1 MCRCHETD
9 QLTETKVTKF
19 TIPKELYRVGFCN
32 EKIENSSNLKKNR
45 IFLNFDFNFEG
56 KWGYH
61 RQGSCQAGLG
71 ADIAEV
77 IYRNNYT
84 YLRDWHVCQYS

>member
-1 MCRCHETD
+1 MFEVVNNKWSAG
-9 QLTETKVTKF
+9 LKLSKF
-19 TIPKELYRVGFCN
+19 KNIFVLIIFIFFFP
-32 EKIENSSNLKKNR
+32 IKK
-45 IFLNFDFNFEG
+45 G

-77 IYRNNYT
+77 SKMMEGANIVITFIIYTFSDTKSQVLQRNSKT
-84 YLRDWHVCQYS
+84 A

>member
-1 MCRCHETD
+1 MSLPRNGPTYRDEGD
-9 QLTETKVTKF
+9 QIYNSKK
-19 TIPKELYRVGFCN
+19 LYRVGFCN

-77 IYRNNYT
+77 IYHNNYT
-84 YLRDWHVCQYS
+84 YLRDWHVCKYS